1 VSKETSETGS
11 RERFDSL
18 VSWARRL
25 YAEGKS
31 SGDVMRAIYGADL
44 PAEAYAFWRALDGGK
59 LDLPVDRM
67 LHPWELI
74 AVENPSQTNEAGP
87 WDREQEERAFAQVPR
102 FLPLMKLA
110 ADEPLYDDY
119 IIGYDLDELRA
130 GRTTIFGHHGDFPG
144 SGAML
149 DRLGDSLLGVLHAW
163 MADHLHM
170 LTEQFK
176 APSNRGF
183 GSISQD
189 NLDEVTER
197 VRAIEAVQREVAG
210 R

>member
-1 VSKETSETGS
+1 VSKETSETGA

-18 VSWARRL
+18 VPWARRL

-31 SGDVMRAIYGADL
+31 SGDVMRAIYEVDL
-44 PAEAYAFWRALDGGK
+44 PAEAYAFWRAFDGGQ

-119 IIGYDLDELRA
+119 IIGYDVDELRA
-130 GRTTIFGHHGDFPG
+130 GRTTIFGHHDDFPE

-149 DRLGDSLLGVLHAW
+149 DRLGDSLLGVLHEW
-163 MADHLHM
+163 MADHLRM

-189 NLDEVTER
+189 DLDEVIEK
-197 VRAIEAVQREVAG
+197 VHAIEAVQREVVG